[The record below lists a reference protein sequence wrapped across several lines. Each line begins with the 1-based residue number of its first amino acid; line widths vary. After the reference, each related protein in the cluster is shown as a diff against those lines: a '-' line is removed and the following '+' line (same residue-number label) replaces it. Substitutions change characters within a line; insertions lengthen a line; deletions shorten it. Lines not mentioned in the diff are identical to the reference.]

1 MNIDTQTIPAL
12 ARIIATAQEPQST
25 FAIPQLK
32 PAPYVIVP
40 DGHKVEYLL
49 PADLPEEPT
58 GTAILQAAESFV
70 HYVTRFKQPE
80 TTLSINDQTATFA
93 AAFDYHGVQEGAPV
107 YGCRRHWA
115 TFSLIDSDPW
125 KFWTALHDKW
135 LTQEKIVELFEE
147 RAGEVTEP
155 TIAELLKVAVD
166 FKSTSATEYT
176 TRYDRVTQRTELVA
190 KKEENQRGGESVAP
204 PASLTISIPVF
215 KNGKAFTLTALLS
228 WKGKPDQFVKLRF
241 LNMQETRDTAIEDE
255 RTLVA
260 GATGIPVLRGVLP
273 LPS

>member
-1 MNIDTQTIPAL
+1 MNIENETISAL
-12 ARIIATAQEPQST
+12 ADIIADAQQPKST
-25 FAIPQLK
+25 FAIPQQK

-40 DGHKVEYLL
+40 DGHKVEYLN
-49 PADLPEEPT
+49 PAPLPEEPT
-58 GTAILQAAESFV
+58 GTAILQASESFV
-70 HYVTRFKQPE
+70 HYVNHFKQPE
-80 TTLSINDQTATFA
+80 TTLAINDQTATFA
-93 AAFDYHGVQEGAPV
+93 ASFDYHGVQEGAPV

-166 FKSTSATEYT
+166 FKSTSAAEYT

-215 KNGKAFTLTALLS
+215 KNGAAFSLTALLS
-228 WKGKPDQFVKLRF
+228 WKGKPEQFVKLRF
-241 LNMQETRDTAIEDE
+241 LNMQETRDTAIEDV
-255 RTLVA
+255 RMLVA